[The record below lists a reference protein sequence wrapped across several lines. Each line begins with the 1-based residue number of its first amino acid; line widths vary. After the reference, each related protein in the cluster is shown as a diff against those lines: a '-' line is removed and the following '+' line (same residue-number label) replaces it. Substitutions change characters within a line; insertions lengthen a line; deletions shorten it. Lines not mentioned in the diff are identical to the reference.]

1 MAAIETFLND
11 IWPFHMFFAVQIV
24 LAEMLFVCGQ
34 PKRSRFALRLV
45 FGLLFY
51 LLLAWFH
58 PYYWNTLVRV
68 LFIFGW
74 SMLLVWFLLDVPFK
88 RVLFIGLVSYALQN
102 LSFNLGDFVTSVIGI
117 DRGPLSFYLIA
128 GSLFTLVYALAY
140 FLIVQRFNKNSDLYI
155 NNVSMLLLAAVTIL
169 TVFSKNL
176 VYGLHVLTDYELLV
190 FFNMLSVVLVL
201 FIQFSTL
208 RQGRISE
215 EKHIIEQLL
224 QAEEKS
230 RAMRQENIDII
241 NMKCHDLRYHLDE
254 YRKSVA
260 DDKHN
265 QFFAEV
271 AKSIGIY
278 DNTPDT
284 GNGALNALFAEKLL
298 YCEANGITVSYIID
312 AAAIEQMST
321 SDIYSLFGNAF
332 DNAIES
338 AEKAEREKRIISIS
352 AQKKGGFGQI
362 VFSNY
367 CAEKPLM
374 RDGLPVSSKDS
385 ALHGFGVRSI
395 RYIVEKYRG
404 NLVIDWK
411 ESMFTLSILLPLPE
425 EKAQKKELS
434 APLPLSKQ

>member
-1 MAAIETFLND
+1 
-11 IWPFHMFFAVQIV
+11 
-24 LAEMLFVCGQ
+24 
-34 PKRSRFALRLV
+34 
-45 FGLLFY
+45 
-51 LLLAWFH
+51 
-58 PYYWNTLVRV
+58 
-68 LFIFGW
+68 
-74 SMLLVWFLLDVPFK
+74 
-88 RVLFIGLVSYALQN
+88 
-102 LSFNLGDFVTSVIGI
+102 
-117 DRGPLSFYLIA
+117 
-128 GSLFTLVYALAY
+128 
-140 FLIVQRFNKNSDLYI
+140 
-155 NNVSMLLLAAVTIL
+155 MLLLAAVTIL

-260 DDKHN
+260 DDKHD